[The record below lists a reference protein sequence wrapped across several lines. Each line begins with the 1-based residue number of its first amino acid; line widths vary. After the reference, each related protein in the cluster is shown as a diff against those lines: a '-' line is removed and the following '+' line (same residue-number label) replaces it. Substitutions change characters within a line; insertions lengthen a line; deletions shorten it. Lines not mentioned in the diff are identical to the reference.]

1 MNKIN
6 TQFFNLQYT
15 PKFQKKL
22 REKYVCHGYCGLPK
36 RQTCLFN
43 KLGNKL
49 RPDIEYQN
57 KPNG

>member
-1 MNKIN
+1 M
-6 TQFFNLQYT
+6 YT
-15 PKFQKKL
+15 TV
-22 REKYVCHGYCGLPK
+22 YYSIGGLPK
-36 RQTCLFN
+36 GQTCLFN